1 MVYNSAGLALP
12 DWHRRTGT
20 VAEAEPAAMMN
31 SSDDNQ
37 AGRSGSKLSESGA
50 MKSLVQVESL
60 IQLALMLPV
69 ATVVGWLI
77 GAGLD
82 KWLHHHWIYIPGLL
96 LGAAAG
102 FVQIFR
108 VVLAQSKG

>member
-1 MVYNSAGLALP
+1 MANDSEKREAAG
-12 DWHRRTGT
+12 D
-20 VAEAEPAAMMN
+20 
-31 SSDDNQ
+31 
-37 AGRSGSKLSESGA
+37 SKLEKDGA

-77 GAGLD
+77 GVGLD
-82 KWLHHHWIYIPGLL
+82 KWLHQHWIYIPGLI

-102 FVQIFR
+102 FVEMFR
-108 VVLAQSKG
+108 VIVAHSKE

>member
-1 MVYNSAGLALP
+1 MANNSKDREAAG
-12 DWHRRTGT
+12 
-20 VAEAEPAAMMN
+20 
-31 SSDDNQ
+31 SSKLD
-37 AGRSGSKLSESGA
+37 RSGQGRDGA
-50 MKSLVQVESL
+50 MKSLVLVEKL

-82 KWLHHHWIYIPGLL
+82 KWLHKHWIYIPGLI

-102 FVQIFR
+102 FVEIFR
-108 VVLAQSKG
+108 VIMAQSKE

>member
-1 MVYNSAGLALP
+1 MVNDSENTKAAGGSRL
-12 DWHRRTGT
+12 D
-20 VAEAEPAAMMN
+20 EARPK
-31 SSDDNQ
+31 Q
-37 AGRSGSKLSESGA
+37 SGA

-77 GAGLD
+77 GVGLD
-82 KWLHHHWIYIPGLL
+82 KWLGQHWIYIPGLI

-108 VVLAQSKG
+108 VVLAHSKG

>member
-1 MVYNSAGLALP
+1 MAKDSENGEAAAGSQP
-12 DWHRRTGT
+12 DGARRG
-20 VAEAEPAAMMN
+20 
-31 SSDDNQ
+31 Q
-37 AGRSGSKLSESGA
+37 SGA

-60 IQLALMLPV
+60 IQLALMIPI
-69 ATVVGWLI
+69 ATVIGWLI

-82 KWLHHHWIYIPGLL
+82 KWLHKHWIYIPGLL

-108 VVLAQSKG
+108 VVLAQSKD

>member
-1 MVYNSAGLALP
+1 MANDSESGKAAGTSR
-12 DWHRRTGT
+12 DC
-20 VAEAEPAAMMN
+20 EA
-31 SSDDNQ
+31 Q
-37 AGRSGSKLSESGA
+37 YRQSGA

-60 IQLALMLPV
+60 IQLALMLPI

-82 KWLHHHWIYIPGLL
+82 KWLHQHWIYIPGLI

-108 VVLAQSKG
+108 VVLAQAKE

>member
-1 MVYNSAGLALP
+1 MANDSENRDAAG
-12 DWHRRTGT
+12 
-20 VAEAEPAAMMN
+20 
-31 SSDDNQ
+31 S
-37 AGRSGSKLSESGA
+37 SKLSDSGA

-77 GAGLD
+77 GVGLD
-82 KWLHHHWIYIPGLL
+82 KWLHQHWIYIPGLI

>member
-1 MVYNSAGLALP
+1 MADDSGKKE
-12 DWHRRTGT
+12 T
-20 VAEAEPAAMMN
+20 AE
-31 SSDDNQ
+31 SSRLD
-37 AGRSGSKLSESGA
+37 GSGA

-60 IQLALMLPV
+60 IQLALMLPI

-77 GAGLD
+77 GVGLD
-82 KWLHHHWIYIPGLL
+82 KWLHQHWIYIPGLI

-108 VVLAQSKG
+108 VVLAQTKE

>member
-1 MVYNSAGLALP
+1 MMYNNAG
-12 DWHRRTGT
+12 
-20 VAEAEPAAMMN
+20 
-31 SSDDNQ
+31 
-37 AGRSGSKLSESGA
+37 SGSTMANDSENGKAAGSSRPKPGDA

-60 IQLALMLPV
+60 IQLALMLPI
-69 ATVVGWLI
+69 ATVIGWLI

-82 KWLHHHWIYIPGLL
+82 KWLHQHWIYIPGLI

-108 VVLAQSKG
+108 VVLAQAKE

>member
-1 MVYNSAGLALP
+1 MAGMMYNNAG
-12 DWHRRTGT
+12 TGST
-20 VAEAEPAAMMN
+20 MANDSENEQAAE
-31 SSDDNQ
+31 SSRPKQSDTKQSDTM
-37 AGRSGSKLSESGA
+37 R
-50 MKSLVQVESL
+50 SLVQVESL
-60 IQLALMLPV
+60 IQLALMLPI

-82 KWLHHHWIYIPGLL
+82 KWLHQHWIYISGLI

-108 VVLAQSKG
+108 VVLAQAKE

>member
-1 MVYNSAGLALP
+1 MMYNNAG
-12 DWHRRTGT
+12 TGST
-20 VAEAEPAAMMN
+20 MANDSENEQAAEN
-31 SSDDNQ
+31 SRPKQSDTKQSDTM
-37 AGRSGSKLSESGA
+37 R
-50 MKSLVQVESL
+50 SLVQVESL
-60 IQLALMLPV
+60 IQLALMLPI

-82 KWLHHHWIYIPGLL
+82 KWLHQHWIYILGLI

-108 VVLAQSKG
+108 VVLAQAKE

>member
-1 MVYNSAGLALP
+1 MANNSENRDTAG
-12 DWHRRTGT
+12 
-20 VAEAEPAAMMN
+20 
-31 SSDDNQ
+31 S
-37 AGRSGSKLSESGA
+37 SKLSESGA

-60 IQLALMLPV
+60 IQLALMIPV

-82 KWLHHHWIYIPGLL
+82 KWLHQHWIYIPGLI

>member
-1 MVYNSAGLALP
+1 MMYNNAG
-12 DWHRRTGT
+12 TGST
-20 VAEAEPAAMMN
+20 MANESENGRAAGSSRGGEAHGRQ
-31 SSDDNQ
+31 SD
-37 AGRSGSKLSESGA
+37 A

-60 IQLALMLPV
+60 VQLALMLPV

-77 GAGLD
+77 GVGLD
-82 KWLHHHWIYIPGLL
+82 KWLHQHWIYIPGLL

>member
-1 MVYNSAGLALP
+1 
-12 DWHRRTGT
+12 
-20 VAEAEPAAMMN
+20 
-31 SSDDNQ
+31 
-37 AGRSGSKLSESGA
+37 

-82 KWLHHHWIYIPGLL
+82 KWLHQHWMYIPGLI
-96 LGAAAG
+96 LGATAG

-108 VVLAQSKG
+108 VVLAHGKD

>member
-1 MVYNSAGLALP
+1 MANDSEDREAAG
-12 DWHRRTGT
+12 
-20 VAEAEPAAMMN
+20 
-31 SSDDNQ
+31 S
-37 AGRSGSKLSESGA
+37 SKLDGAGQSRDGA
-50 MKSLVQVESL
+50 MKSLVQVEKL

-82 KWLHHHWIYIPGLL
+82 KWLHQHWIYIPGLL

-108 VVLAQSKG
+108 VVLAQMKD

>member
-1 MVYNSAGLALP
+1 MAHESKNKQS
-12 DWHRRTGT
+12 TGGAQ
-20 VAEAEPAAMMN
+20 AEQP
-31 SSDDNQ
+31 S
-37 AGRSGSKLSESGA
+37 A

-60 IQLALMLPV
+60 IQLALMLPI

-77 GAGLD
+77 GVGLD
-82 KWLHHHWIYIPGLL
+82 KWLHQHWIYIPGLI

-108 VVLAQSKG
+108 VVLAQARE